1 MPINRRALRIAVL
14 GLSVVGF
21 STSSVPAFAQA
32 DPQAQPDNTKQNKE
46 ARSKDATTADQQK
59 ETTAERDLA
68 KKIRRSIASDSSLST
83 YAHNIKVIVRDGVVT
98 LKGPVHTEDEKNA
111 IGVKAS
117 EIAGADKVQNEL
129 VVKS

>member
-32 DPQAQPDNTKQNKE
+32 DPQVNRQRLFAFHLRTQHQGY
-46 ARSKDATTADQQK
+46 R
-59 ETTAERDLA
+59 
-68 KKIRRSIASDSSLST
+68 
-83 YAHNIKVIVRDGVVT
+83 
-98 LKGPVHTEDEKNA
+98 
-111 IGVKAS
+111 
-117 EIAGADKVQNEL
+117 AGRHGHFADKVQNEL